1 MEPCNTCA
9 SCMGFPGFGQCA
21 WWERERLKLQVF
33 NSNDRTSNS
42 FT

>member
-21 WWERERLKLQVF
+21 WWERERLKPKK
-33 NSNDRTSNS
+33 
-42 FT
+42 